1 MIRRPPRSTLFPYTT
16 LFRSNSPCKAGQKCR
31 KPTWG
36 CRPAPHTTLGAAET
50 AGGAI
55 VWGVA
60 RLDVGNLGFT
70 AERASRRSP
79 GKQVMLCAVVRMTAR
94 RTVRSHSRPSSR
106 CSDKETYLPVG
117 RYPEP
122 KPDGIER
129 RKKQQCQHCACGG
142 TADQRAGHRS
152 PKDRGRER

>member
-1 MIRRPPRSTLFPYTT
+1 M
-16 LFRSNSPCKAGQKCR
+16 
-31 KPTWG
+31 PTWG
-36 CRPAPHTTLGAAET
+36 CRPATHTRLSVAET

-79 GKQVMLCAVVRMTAR
+79 GKQVMLCAVVLMTAR

-117 RYPEP
+117 RYRV
-122 KPDGIER
+122 PDR
-129 RKKQQCQHCACGG
+129 L
-142 TADQRAGHRS
+142 TAPSLARFATTASGSARGNTRPTRAFR
-152 PKDRGRER
+152 